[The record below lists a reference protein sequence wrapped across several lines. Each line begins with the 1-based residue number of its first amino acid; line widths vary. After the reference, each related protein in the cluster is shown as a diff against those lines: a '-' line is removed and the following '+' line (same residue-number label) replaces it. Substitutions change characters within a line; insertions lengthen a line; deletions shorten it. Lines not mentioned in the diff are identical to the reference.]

1 MKMKGAVDEAR
12 RKRLIH
18 AGGRRTTQPNKSE
31 SAWAQAIAVLLEIW
45 QVPLSNLG
53 FWDYSLYLK
62 VKRKNL

>member
-31 SAWAQAIAVLLEIW
+31 SAWAQAIAVLLGIW
-45 QVPLSNLG
+45 QAPLSNLG

-62 VKRKNL
+62 VKRENL